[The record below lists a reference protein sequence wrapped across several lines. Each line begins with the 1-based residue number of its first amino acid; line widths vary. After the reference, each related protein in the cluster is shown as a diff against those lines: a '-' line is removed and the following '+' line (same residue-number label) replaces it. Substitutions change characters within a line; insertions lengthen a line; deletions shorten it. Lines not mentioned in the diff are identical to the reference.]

1 MNLGNQ
7 RTYTPK
13 LGVAAWYLKQG
24 LKFEGLEVVDSPYL
38 GKTAVFVFRG
48 EKAMDLEAVGDEN
61 KPIELADL
69 EALSLPLL
77 VALAKVTGR
86 VSL

>member
-1 MNLGNQ
+1 MTYSPD

-13 LGVAAWYLKQG
+13 LGAAAWYLKQG
-24 LKFEGLEVVDSPYL
+24 LKFEGLEMVDDAIW
-38 GKTAVFVFRG
+38 GKTTVFIFRG
-48 EKAMDLEAVGDEN
+48 EKALELEAVGDEN
-61 KPIELADL
+61 KSIDLADL